1 MFTGDINL
9 FYQHKNI
16 IQLFPT
22 VNEELIN
29 INDWFMANKLSLN
42 VRKTKYSLFYKP
54 SRIDELPFK
63 LPNLSINNQ
72 EIKRASHA
80 KFLGV
85 ISDETFKIYWK
96 HWIKQL

>member
-1 MFTGDINL
+1 
-9 FYQHKNI
+9 
-16 IQLFPT
+16 
-22 VNEELIN
+22 
-29 INDWFMANKLSLN
+29 MANKLSLN

-85 ISDETFKIYWK
+85 I
-96 HWIKQL
+96 

>member
-1 MFTGDINL
+1 
-9 FYQHKNI
+9 
-16 IQLFPT
+16 
-22 VNEELIN
+22 
-29 INDWFMANKLSLN
+29 MANKLSLN

-85 ISDETFKIYWK
+85 ILVHLKYTESIGLSNCKK
-96 HWIKQL
+96 H